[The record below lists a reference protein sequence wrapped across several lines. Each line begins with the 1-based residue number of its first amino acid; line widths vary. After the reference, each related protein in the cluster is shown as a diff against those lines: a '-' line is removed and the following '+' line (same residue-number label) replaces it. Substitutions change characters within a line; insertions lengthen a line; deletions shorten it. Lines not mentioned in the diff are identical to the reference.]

1 MLKETKKL
9 FSQSAI
15 YSFGNI
21 LSKIVAFLLIPLY
34 ARKLLPE
41 EYGILKEERFLD
53 IEIDRLK
60 PNPLQPRTRWDPESL
75 EELAQSIQE
84 TGILQPVVV
93 VPDGENYTII
103 VGERRWRAAKKI
115 GLQTI
120 PVLIRN
126 LTETQQHEAMLIE
139 NLQRED
145 LNPIEIAKAYQK
157 MIEDFSY
164 AQEDVAKK
172 VGKDRTSVAN
182 TLRLL
187 KLPDK
192 IQELITE
199 GKLSMGHARALIP
212 VEEPERL
219 LSMAQ
224 RIVKEGFS
232 VREVEKLVRRL
243 QSSTEKPPKAPMDP
257 DLIIFQEE
265 LIKLLGTKVVLSG
278 DQNKG
283 VLKIFY
289 YTLDDLNRIY
299 EKIKGV
305 SP

>member
-1 MLKETKKL
+1 MTKKAL
-9 FSQSAI
+9 
-15 YSFGNI
+15 GKG
-21 LSKIVAFLLIPLY
+21 LKAF
-34 ARKLLPE
+34 LPE

-53 IEIDRLK
+53 IAIDRLK
-60 PNPLQPRTRWDPESL
+60 PNPLQPRKKWDPESL
-75 EELAQSIQE
+75 AELAQSIRE

-93 VPDGENYTII
+93 VPDEENYTII

-120 PVLIRN
+120 PVLIRS
-126 LTETQQHEAMLIE
+126 LTEAQQHEAMLIE

-157 MIEDFSY
+157 MTQDFSY
-164 AQEDVAKK
+164 TQEDVAKK
-172 VGKDRTSVAN
+172 VGKDRASIAN

-187 KLPDK
+187 KLPDE
-192 IQELITE
+192 IQELIQD

-212 VEEPERL
+212 VENPVRQQ
-219 LSMAQ
+219 SMAKQ
-224 RIVKEGFS
+224 IVKDNLS
-232 VREVEKLVRRL
+232 VREVEKWVRRL
-243 QSSTEKPPKAPMDP
+243 QAPTEKPPKAPMDP
-257 DLIIFQEE
+257 DLLIFQEE
-265 LIKLLGTKVVLSG
+265 LLKLLSTKVVLSG

-305 SP
+305 NT